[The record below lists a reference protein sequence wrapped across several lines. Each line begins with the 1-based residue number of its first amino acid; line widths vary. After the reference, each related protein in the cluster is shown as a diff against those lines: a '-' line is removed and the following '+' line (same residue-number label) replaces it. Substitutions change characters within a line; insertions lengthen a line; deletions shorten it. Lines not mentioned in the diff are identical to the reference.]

1 MADNDLKIILPESD
15 DVLTC
20 AKCKTANPL
29 ESNFCLNCG
38 TRLRIHRRSNFR
50 WTWILILLACVAAA
64 WFYFR
69 HQRIV
74 ELEPQKMPAEILP
87 AEAPPPVN
95 AIVEAPEIDV
105 EPPKQEAKA
114 IALDTPS
121 KTKIPIGTVVIKDI
135 AGNIIKE
142 VPAAVVGG
150 GWVALPKQVCLGG
163 AEWTLKV
170 GPDLEVS
177 IVGGIYSDYDRIGLW
192 RIMEDFRIEG
202 PELFPWSPDRQL
214 TWLPLTALNSPESV
228 ELENPTEQGHF
239 IEGTLS
245 GDYNENGI
253 LIQQD
258 RAVGWTFGNNIEGA
272 FLWNGDE
279 GRYLRPEIRVDDFY
293 RITFAN
299 SREEELVRAFA
310 MGTDYTDL
318 ERLEALAYAF
328 RFAPKLANKI
338 TPDHLQK
345 ASAVEKM
352 KKLAGSALKAGNSRE
367 VADIF
372 DAQILIEAADVE
384 LLMTVAQATAQ
395 SYGFEGAI
403 ELTENVADGLPAVSE
418 RDSALLT
425 KIFSE
430 LYLNWITNLFNQG
443 NLQAAWRAYR
453 LAVRRLPDDLNVH
466 LMGVQLAL
474 AENNWAEAEELL
486 AMKEY
491 PASLKD
497 KVQNLQNQISELKA
511 QEGKIVIEFT
521 PGSRQIPVTAVINR
535 STYQNFIVDTGA
547 SMVTIPSATALELG
561 LSIGSRNPMRKILT
575 ASGVQY
581 APEVNLIALS
591 IEGWEVNDV
600 KALVLDIPNQPNL
613 GLLGLN
619 YLHRFRMD
627 INTEAGILLL
637 EPR

>member
-1 MADNDLKIILPESD
+1 M
-15 DVLTC
+15 
-20 AKCKTANPL
+20 
-29 ESNFCLNCG
+29 
-38 TRLRIHRRSNFR
+38 
-50 WTWILILLACVAAA
+50 
-64 WFYFR
+64 
-69 HQRIV
+69 
-74 ELEPQKMPAEILP
+74 
-87 AEAPPPVN
+87 
-95 AIVEAPEIDV
+95 
-105 EPPKQEAKA
+105 
-114 IALDTPS
+114 
-121 KTKIPIGTVVIKDI
+121 
-135 AGNIIKE
+135 
-142 VPAAVVGG
+142 
-150 GWVALPKQVCLGG
+150 
-163 AEWTLKV
+163 
-170 GPDLEVS
+170 
-177 IVGGIYSDYDRIGLW
+177 
-192 RIMEDFRIEG
+192 
-202 PELFPWSPDRQL
+202 
-214 TWLPLTALNSPESV
+214 
-228 ELENPTEQGHF
+228 
-239 IEGTLS
+239 
-245 GDYNENGI
+245 
-253 LIQQD
+253 
-258 RAVGWTFGNNIEGA
+258 
-272 FLWNGDE
+272 
-279 GRYLRPEIRVDDFY
+279 RY
-293 RITFAN
+293 
-299 SREEELVRAFA
+299 
-310 MGTDYTDL
+310 
-318 ERLEALAYAF
+318 
-328 RFAPKLANKI
+328 
-338 TPDHLQK
+338 
-345 ASAVEKM
+345 
-352 KKLAGSALKAGNSRE
+352 
-367 VADIF
+367 
-372 DAQILIEAADVE
+372 
-384 LLMTVAQATAQ
+384 
-395 SYGFEGAI
+395 
-403 ELTENVADGLPAVSE
+403 GLPAVSE

-581 APEVNLIALS
+581 APEVNLTALT

-600 KALVLDIPNQPNL
+600 KALVLDIPNQPDL

>member
-581 APEVNLIALS
+581 APEVNLTALT

-600 KALVLDIPNQPNL
+600 KALVLDIPNQPDL

>member
-1 MADNDLKIILPESD
+1 MTDNDLKIILPESD

-38 TRLRIHRRSNFR
+38 TRLQVHRRSDFK
-50 WTWILILLACVAAA
+50 WTWLFILLACIAAA

-69 HQRIV
+69 DQRIA
-74 ELEPQKMPAEILP
+74 EPEPRQLPAEILP
-87 AEAPPPVN
+87 AESPPPAE
-95 AIVEAPEIDV
+95 AIDEAPQKDAL
-105 EPPKQEAKA
+105 PQKQKDKA
-114 IALDTPS
+114 VARDTPS
-121 KTKIPIGTVVIKDI
+121 QTKISIGTVVIKDI

-142 VPAAVVGG
+142 VPAAIVGG
-150 GWVALPKQVCLGG
+150 GWVALPKLVCLGG

-170 GPDLEVS
+170 GPDLEVG

-202 PELFPWSPDRQL
+202 PELLPWSPDMQL

-228 ELENPTEQGHF
+228 ELENQTEHGHF

-245 GDYNENGI
+245 GDFNENGI
-253 LIQQD
+253 LMQQD
-258 RAVGWTFGNNIEGA
+258 RVVGWTFGSNLQGA
-272 FLWNGDE
+272 FVWNGDE

-293 RITFAN
+293 RFTFAN
-299 SREEELVRAFA
+299 SREEELVRAYA
-310 MGTDYTDL
+310 MDADYTEL
-318 ERLEALAYAF
+318 ERLEALANAF
-328 RFAPKLANKI
+328 RFAPKLADKI

-345 ASAVEKM
+345 ASALEKM

-372 DAQILIEAADVE
+372 DAQVLIEAADAE
-384 LLMTVAQATAQ
+384 LLTTVAQAAAQ
-395 SYGFEGAI
+395 SYGFEGAL
-403 ELTENVADGLPAVSE
+403 ELAENVADGLPAISK
-418 RDSALLT
+418 RDGELLR

-430 LYLNWITNLFNQG
+430 LYLNWITNLSNEG

-453 LAVRRLPDDLNVH
+453 LAVRRLPDDLKVH
-466 LMGVQLAL
+466 LTGVQLAL
-474 AENNWAEAEELL
+474 AENNWAEAEALL

-497 KVQNLQNQISELKA
+497 KIQNLQNQISELKA
-511 QEGKIVIEFT
+511 REGKIVIEFAR
-521 PGSRQIPVTAVINR
+521 GSQQIPVTAVLNR
-535 STYQNFIVDTGA
+535 NTYQNFIVDTGA

-561 LSIGSRNPMRKILT
+561 LAVDSRNPRRKVFT
-575 ASGVQY
+575 AGGVQY
-581 APEVNLIALS
+581 APEVKLHALT

-600 KALVLDIPNQPNL
+600 KALVLDIPNQPDL